1 MCVSFHTLPAQ
12 SAPSHG
18 FQVKRRIPWRRNR
31 PSILRDVEFVVPV
44 EAGGLSGQIETGVI
58 VPRPGFQ
65 GALTSEAH
73 TLVLNGK
80 VKVLSFGGST
90 KRSSSWL
97 PALADVNAFFR
108 FIVPSIQVSMP
119 PAAAV
124 FQPITTS
131 IISSMPPISHYLIHS
146 TTKNPPVHVTFNCKP
161 HLPP

>member
-1 MCVSFHTLPAQ
+1 MHVCMCGFTYVCTCVYVCICMCVSFHTLPAQ

-90 KRSSSWL
+90 KSSSSL
-97 PALADVNAFFR
+97 MSLSLCIPLL
-108 FIVPSIQVSMP
+108 S
-119 PAAAV
+119 
-124 FQPITTS
+124 
-131 IISSMPPISHYLIHS
+131 
-146 TTKNPPVHVTFNCKP
+146 
-161 HLPP
+161 LPPPPLSRSPSPRASYRRRGT